1 MGEGKDTV
9 KRSLLGAGGV
19 PLGRDMKLILLT
31 MVLANIGTSIDQRFF
46 PLYVTDL
53 GASPTAI
60 GLIAT
65 IVGVFATVL
74 SPVGG
79 WAVDRYRRVTLYA
92 LGPIIGAIGVLLVL
106 LAPTWG
112 WVIPGY
118 VISSLPGLL
127 VGPALFGLVSDL
139 GSEETR
145 GYRFALQ
152 AVAGG
157 ICGAIG
163 PILGGYIYQYL
174 GYRAFLVGQAGMLVL
189 AGIIRT
195 KVRDPREARRRETGY
210 HPPSLV
216 LGLRQA
222 VRQMVASARFRAFLV
237 MVVLFQ
243 FAASAVGSLTSVFM
257 REVVGVT
264 EGQMGVLFTLAGVAS
279 IVGGLAGG
287 VASDRI
293 GKRPVFAIAIFG
305 FSLGMACL
313 VAARSMAAL
322 TLVFVFQGLAVNLAS
337 PVLQSYFA
345 EVTDTENRGTSFSVF
360 NSLLTLL
367 FLPAPLVGGLIWDNV
382 GPIALVWFAVILSA
396 AGGVVAL
403 AWLKETR
410 QPPGASRSAVGEAKT
425 LAP

>member
-1 MGEGKDTV
+1 
-9 KRSLLGAGGV
+9 
-19 PLGRDMKLILLT
+19 MKLILLT
-31 MVLANIGTSIDQRFF
+31 IVLANIGTSIDQRFF
-46 PLYVTDL
+46 PLYATDL
-53 GASPTAI
+53 GASPTEI

-65 IVGVFATVL
+65 IVGVFVTVL

-92 LGPIIGAIGVLLVL
+92 LGPIIGAVGVLLVL

-118 VISSLPGLL
+118 VISCLPGVL

-139 GSEETR
+139 GPEETR
-145 GYRFALQ
+145 GSRFALQ
-152 AVAGG
+152 AVAAG

-163 PILGGYIYQYL
+163 PMLGGYIYQYL

-189 AGIIRT
+189 AGLIRT
-195 KVRDPREARRRETGY
+195 KVRDPREAHRRETGY
-210 HPPSLV
+210 HPPSLI

-222 VRQMVASARFRAFLV
+222 VRQMGASSQFRAFLV

-257 REVVGVT
+257 REVVGVS
-264 EGQMGVLFTLAGVAS
+264 EARMGILFTLAGAAGILGS
-279 IVGGLAGG
+279 LAGG
-287 VASDRI
+287 VASDKM
-293 GKRPVFAIAIFG
+293 GKRPIFAIAIFG

-322 TLVFVFQGLAVNLAS
+322 TLVFIFQGLATNLAS
-337 PVLQSYFA
+337 PVFQSYFA
-345 EVTDTENRGTSFSVF
+345 EVTERESRGTSFSVL
-360 NSLLTLL
+360 NGLLTLM
-367 FLPAPLVGGLIWDNV
+367 FLPAPLVGGLIWDNA
-382 GPIALVWFAVILSA
+382 GPIALVWFSVILSA

-403 AWLKETR
+403 AWLKETP